1 MKSRNLLILFV
12 LAFALFSC
20 EDDGPKFKIDTA
32 VLKQHHK
39 TNESISLGIINEK
52 NKKVDSI
59 VYYFDNKRITSV
71 QGAEKISYDLKDEK
85 FGKKSIK
92 GLVFFDGKTEEVHT
106 NIEVVSSI
114 EPKLLEYEIVNTYNH
129 DIGAYTQGL
138 EFHNGIL
145 YESTGQYGRSSIRK
159 TEANTGKVLTKVN
172 LENRFFGEG
181 ITILNNKLYQLTWRE
196 KKGFIYNPETLEKI
210 DEFEYFKNIEG
221 WGLCNDGTNIY
232 FSDGTE
238 TIYILDPETM
248 QQVDYINVYT
258 ALTKIPGVNEME
270 WIDGKIYANI
280 YTRDAVAVINPK
292 TGAVENVIDL
302 SALKS
307 KVTQHG
313 ELDVLNGIAYNTQT
327 NTIFVTGKNWDQMFE
342 IRIKDE

>member
-1 MKSRNLLILFV
+1 MKNRNLLILFA

-20 EDDGPKFKIDTA
+20 EDDSPKFRIDTSI
-32 VLKQHHK
+32 LKQHHK
-39 TNESISLGIINEK
+39 TDESISLGIINEK

-71 QGAEKISYDLKDEK
+71 QGAEKVNYDLKNEK

-92 GLVFFDGKTEEVHT
+92 GLVFFDGKTEEVLT
-106 NIEVVSSI
+106 TIEVVSNI
-114 EPKLLEYEIVNTYNH
+114 EPKLLNYEIVNTYNH

-138 EFHNGIL
+138 EFYNGIL
-145 YESTGQYGRSSIRK
+145 YESTGQYGKSSIRK
-159 TEANTGKVLTKVN
+159 TEVNTGKVTSKVN

-221 WGLCNDGTNIY
+221 WGLCNDGKNIY

-270 WIDGKIYANI
+270 WVNGKIFANI
-280 YTRDAVAVINPK
+280 YTRDAVAIIDPK

-313 ELDVLNGIAYNTQT
+313 ELDVLNGIAYNSET

>member
-1 MKSRNLLILFV
+1 MKYCNLLILFG
-12 LAFALFSC
+12 LTFALFSC
-20 EDDGPKFKIDTA
+20 EDDSPKFKIDTA

-39 TNESISLGIINEK
+39 TSETISLGIVNEK

-71 QGAEKISYDLKDEK
+71 KGAEKVSYDLKDEK

-92 GLVFFDGKTEEVHT
+92 GLVFFDGKTEEVST
-106 NIEVVSSI
+106 SIEVVSSI
-114 EPKLLEYEIVNTYNH
+114 EPKLLAYEILKTYNH

-138 EFHNGIL
+138 EFYNGIL

-159 TEANTGKVLTKVN
+159 TEANTGKVISKVN

-196 KKGFIYNPETLEKI
+196 KKGFVYNPENLEKI
-210 DEFEYFKNIEG
+210 GEFEYFKNIEG
-221 WGLCNDGTNIY
+221 WGLCNDGKNIY

-238 TIYILDPETM
+238 TIYIIDPETM

-270 WIDGKIYANI
+270 WIDGKIFANI
-280 YTRDAVAVINPK
+280 YTRDAIAIINPK

-302 SALKS
+302 STLKS

-313 ELDVLNGIAYNTQT
+313 ELDVLNGIAYNSKT

-342 IRIKDE
+342 IQIKDE